1 MKKSH
6 TCPKCNRREVVYV
19 PRILDRTGGSGTSP
33 LALWVGVRRRNQA
46 GAERLEY
53 DAPFGQLEA
62 FVCRLCGFTELYVA
76 DVERLKLEDLPGAVV
91 LGAPAGE
98 GPYR

>member
-1 MKKSH
+1 M
-6 TCPKCNRREVVYV
+6 

-33 LALWVGVRRRNQA
+33 LALWVGVRRRDET
-46 GAERLEY
+46 GAEKLEH

-62 FVCRLCGFTELYVA
+62 FVCRACGFTELYVA
-76 DVERLKLEDLPGAVV
+76 DASRLKLEDLPGAVV
-91 LGAPAGE
+91 LGAKLGE